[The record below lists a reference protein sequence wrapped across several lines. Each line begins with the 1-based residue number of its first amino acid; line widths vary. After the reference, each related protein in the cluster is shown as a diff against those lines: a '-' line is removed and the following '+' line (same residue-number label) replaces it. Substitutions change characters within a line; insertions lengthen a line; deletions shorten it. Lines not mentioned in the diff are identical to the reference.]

1 MPGKMTDTQKSLTP
15 DNVEGELLV
24 DQVIPDAAKEIFGER
39 IDVARRY
46 AQWLETA
53 GIQRGLIGP
62 REIPRIW
69 SRHILNSAVL
79 GEVIEDGQCVIDVGS
94 GAGLPGIPLAIARP
108 RVKVQLLEPLLRR
121 TKFLEE
127 VVADLQLDN
136 VEVHRGRAEE
146 KPIIRELSGADVV
159 TSRAVAPLGK
169 LCAWSLPLA
178 KVGGA
183 MKALKGSSVTEEI
196 ERDAQEINKA
206 GGGSREVVELGAGL
220 LEEPTFA
227 VIITRDK

>member
-1 MPGKMTDTQKSLTP
+1 MTDTQKSLTP

-46 AQWLETA
+46 AQWLKTA

-69 SRHILNSAVL
+69 GRHILNSAVL
-79 GEVIEDGQCVIDVGS
+79 GEVIEDGQRVIDVGS

>member
-1 MPGKMTDTQKSLTP
+1 MTDTQKSLTP

-24 DQVIPDAAKEIFGER
+24 DQVIPDAAKEIFDER

-69 SRHILNSAVL
+69 GRHILNSAVL
-79 GEVIEDGQCVIDVGS
+79 GEVIEDGQRVIDVGS

-127 VVADLQLDN
+127 VVADIQLDN

-159 TSRAVAPLGK
+159 TSRAVASLGK

>member
-79 GEVIEDGQCVIDVGS
+79 GEIIEDGQCVIDVGS

>member
-1 MPGKMTDTQKSLTP
+1 M
-15 DNVEGELLV
+15 
-24 DQVIPDAAKEIFGER
+24 
-39 IDVARRY
+39 
-46 AQWLETA
+46 
-53 GIQRGLIGP
+53 
-62 REIPRIW
+62 
-69 SRHILNSAVL
+69 
-79 GEVIEDGQCVIDVGS
+79 
-94 GAGLPGIPLAIARP
+94 AIARP

>member
-1 MPGKMTDTQKSLTP
+1 MTDTQKSLTP

-79 GEVIEDGQCVIDVGS
+79 GEIIEDGQCVIDVGS

>member
-79 GEVIEDGQCVIDVGS
+79 GEIIEDGQCVIDVGS

-121 TKFLEE
+121 TKILEE

>member
-1 MPGKMTDTQKSLTP
+1 MTDTQKSLTP

>member
-1 MPGKMTDTQKSLTP
+1 MTDTQKSLTP

-69 SRHILNSAVL
+69 GRHILNSAVL
-79 GEVIEDGQCVIDVGS
+79 GEVIEDGQRVIDVGS

>member
-1 MPGKMTDTQKSLTP
+1 MTDTQKSLTP

-79 GEVIEDGQCVIDVGS
+79 GEIIEDGQCVIDVGS

-121 TKFLEE
+121 TKILEE

>member
-1 MPGKMTDTQKSLTP
+1 MTDTQKSLTP

-79 GEVIEDGQCVIDVGS
+79 GEIIEDGQCVIDVGS

-121 TKFLEE
+121 TKFL
-127 VVADLQLDN
+127 
-136 VEVHRGRAEE
+136 GR
-146 KPIIRELSGADVV
+146 
-159 TSRAVAPLGK
+159 
-169 LCAWSLPLA
+169 SLPIFSWTMLRFTA
-178 KVGGA
+178 AVLRKSR
-183 MKALKGSSVTEEI
+183 SS
-196 ERDAQEINKA
+196 AN
-206 GGGSREVVELGAGL
+206 S
-220 LEEPTFA
+220 A
-227 VIITRDK
+227 VLML

>member
-1 MPGKMTDTQKSLTP
+1 MTDTQKSLTP

-69 SRHILNSAVL
+69 GRHILNSAVL
-79 GEVIEDGQCVIDVGS
+79 GEVIEDGQRVIDVGS

-169 LCAWSLPLA
+169 LCALSLPLA

>member
-1 MPGKMTDTQKSLTP
+1 MTDTQKSLTP

-46 AQWLETA
+46 AQRLETA

-69 SRHILNSAVL
+69 GRHILNSAVL
-79 GEVIEDGQCVIDVGS
+79 GEVIEDGQRVIDVGS

>member
-1 MPGKMTDTQKSLTP
+1 MTDTQKSLTP

-79 GEVIEDGQCVIDVGS
+79 GEIIEDGQCVIDVGS
-94 GAGLPGIPLAIARP
+94 GAGLPGIPLGIARP

>member
-46 AQWLETA
+46 AQRLETA

-69 SRHILNSAVL
+69 GRHILNSAVL
-79 GEVIEDGQCVIDVGS
+79 GEVIEDGQRVIDVGS